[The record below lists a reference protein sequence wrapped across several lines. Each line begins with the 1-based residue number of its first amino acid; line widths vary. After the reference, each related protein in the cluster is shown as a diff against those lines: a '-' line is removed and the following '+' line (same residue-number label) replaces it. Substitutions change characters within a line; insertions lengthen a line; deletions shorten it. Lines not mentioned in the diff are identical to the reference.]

1 MLSGLLRRHAPRPG
15 QNSLLATALLRGEP
29 STAVAARCLCARARK
44 KPWQKDAAP
53 KGPRE
58 GEQALKLKELRLI
71 CDTGEQLGVVKPADA
86 LKLAD
91 ERGLRLVEVAAAS
104 KPTVWKLMTAE
115 QAVARQP
122 PPPPEFV
129 PPPTKKLKQKKTK
142 KGKDRIVDG
151 MRVKELRV
159 TDKSEEHDV
168 ATRLKMAREFL
179 AKGRIVKIVVLN
191 TGRVDREG
199 SGRMRAE
206 LVVERFEADLADAA
220 AASDRIGFGAAR
232 EEAPAAGAPAKNLL
246 GVCGVTL
253 TPTGRDAEA
262 EPS

>member
-1 MLSGLLRRHAPRPG
+1 MAEGR
-15 QNSLLATALLRGEP
+15 
-29 STAVAARCLCARARK
+29 AVPPC
-44 KPWQKDAAP
+44 
-53 KGPRE
+53 PRE

-71 CDTGEQLGVVKPADA
+71 CDSGEQLGVVKPAAA

-142 KGKDRIVDG
+142 KGQDRIVDG

-232 EEAPAAGAPAKNLL
+232 EEAAVPARRRRICSASAA
-246 GVCGVTL
+246 
-253 TPTGRDAEA
+253 
-262 EPS
+262 

>member
-1 MLSGLLRRHAPRPG
+1 
-15 QNSLLATALLRGEP
+15 
-29 STAVAARCLCARARK
+29 
-44 KPWQKDAAP
+44 
-53 KGPRE
+53 
-58 GEQALKLKELRLI
+58 
-71 CDTGEQLGVVKPADA
+71 
-86 LKLAD
+86 
-91 ERGLRLVEVAAAS
+91 
-104 KPTVWKLMTAE
+104 MTAE

-220 AASDRIGFGAAR
+220 AASDRIGFGAPEERPPAR
-232 EEAPAAGAPAKNLL
+232 RRRICS
-246 GVCGVTL
+246 GVR
-253 TPTGRDAEA
+253 RDADA
-262 EPS
+262 DGPRRGGGPVIAL

>member
-29 STAVAARCLCARARK
+29 STAVVARCLCARARK

-58 GEQALKLKELRLI
+58 GEQALKLKDLRLI
-71 CDTGEQLGVVKPADA
+71 CDTGEQLGVVTPAAA

-122 PPPPEFV
+122 PPS
-129 PPPTKKLKQKKTK
+129 
-142 KGKDRIVDG
+142 RY
-151 MRVKELRV
+151 RVAQLWR
-159 TDKSEEHDV
+159 
-168 ATRLKMAREFL
+168 TRRRRRPGSGWTACSR
-179 AKGRIVKIVVLN
+179 R
-191 TGRVDREG
+191 TGR
-199 SGRMRAE
+199 S
-206 LVVERFEADLADAA
+206 
-220 AASDRIGFGAAR
+220 S
-232 EEAPAAGAPAKNLL
+232 
-246 GVCGVTL
+246 
-253 TPTGRDAEA
+253 
-262 EPS
+262 